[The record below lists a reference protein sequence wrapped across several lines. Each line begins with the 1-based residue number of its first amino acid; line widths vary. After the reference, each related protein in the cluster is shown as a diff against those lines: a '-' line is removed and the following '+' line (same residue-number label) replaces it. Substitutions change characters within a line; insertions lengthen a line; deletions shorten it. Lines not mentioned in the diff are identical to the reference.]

1 MCGWFVSKTK
11 LHEIYRPSLTLLTDL
26 YQVSMAYSYWCAG
39 IHEREAMFQLYFRK
53 NPFGSGFAVACGL
66 ETAAEY
72 IADFKWRDDDLEY
85 LATLRGADDQP
96 LVSQDFLEYL
106 RRTELSVSLDAVEE
120 GRVVFAHE
128 PLVRV
133 RGPLLQCQLLE
144 TPLLNLVNFPTLIAT
159 KAARVCVAAA
169 GDPVLEF
176 GLRRAQGVDG
186 GLTAS
191 RAAYIGG
198 VAATSNL
205 MAGKHYGI
213 PVRGTHAHSWV
224 MSFDDELESFLA
236 FAKAMPGNA
245 VFLVDTYNTLTGID
259 NAIKAGQW
267 MRSNGHNMIGIR
279 LDSGDLADLAREARK
294 RLDAAGFKDAMIVA
308 SNDLDEHL
316 IASLKA
322 QGAPIGVWGV
332 GTKLVTGFDDPAL
345 GGVYKMVAIRGDDGN
360 AWQYKLK
367 VSEQL
372 AKITTPGMQQV
383 RRFMDGQR
391 FMGDMI
397 FDELAPPE
405 IHSMTIVDPLDMTRR
420 KQIAAG
426 TAYEDLLVPIFSE
439 GRLVYQSKG
448 IEAARAR
455 LQVDLSKLPEG
466 IKRQTF
472 PHTYPVGLERSL
484 FEKKSKMILELRGF
498 E

>member
-1 MCGWFVSKTK
+1 
-11 LHEIYRPSLTLLTDL
+11 
-26 YQVSMAYSYWCAG
+26 
-39 IHEREAMFQLYFRK
+39 
-53 NPFGSGFAVACGL
+53 
-66 ETAAEY
+66 
-72 IADFKWRDDDLEY
+72 
-85 LATLRGADDQP
+85 
-96 LVSQDFLEYL
+96 
-106 RRTELSVSLDAVEE
+106 
-120 GRVVFAHE
+120 
-128 PLVRV
+128 
-133 RGPLLQCQLLE
+133 
-144 TPLLNLVNFPTLIAT
+144 
-159 KAARVCVAAA
+159 
-169 GDPVLEF
+169 
-176 GLRRAQGVDG
+176 
-186 GLTAS
+186 
-191 RAAYIGG
+191 
-198 VAATSNL
+198 

-294 RLDAAGFKDAMIVA
+294 RLDAAGFNDAMIVA

-455 LQVDLSKLPEG
+455 LQVDLSKLHEG

-472 PHTYPVGLERSL
+472 PHTYPVGLEISL